1 MKPET
6 RGSVAGKVASRE
18 CPLCGHHEIGFV
30 TENGEFHPL
39 RPGTPIRLD
48 ARVPPAAT
56 YREPEETALQEA
68 EEPPHYRVWI
78 PEPLRGDTGLRRKYG
93 VMIKEPLIKDAM
105 SGGLYEL
112 AYMEKLERLIEK
124 ALDIPLAV
132 TLDRFFNAP
141 HLASGN
147 PRQIAEAMVRELD
160 EIQRPA
166 VLVGKWLERKD
177 DRSLADLV
185 APRSLKDLGSESA
198 EDARIERELEAL
210 TLEEFL
216 GML

>member
-6 RGSVAGKVASRE
+6 GNSIAGKVASRA

-48 ARVPPAAT
+48 APVPSPAA
-56 YREPEETALQEA
+56 YRDPEESRLQEA
-68 EEPPHYRVWI
+68 EEQPHYKVWI
-78 PEPLRGDTGLRRKYG
+78 PEPLLGDTWFRRKYG
-93 VMIKEPLIKDAM
+93 VMIKEHLIKDAM
-105 SGGLYEL
+105 SEGLYEL
-112 AYMEKLERLIEK
+112 AYVEKLERLIEK
-124 ALDIPLAV
+124 AFDTPLPV

-147 PRQIAEAMVRELD
+147 PRQIAEAMVSELD
-160 EIQRPA
+160 EIQRPPA
-166 VLVGKWLERKD
+166 LVAKWLERKD
-177 DRSLADLV
+177 DQSLADLV
-185 APRSLKDLGSESA
+185 APKSLKDLGSESA
-198 EDARIERELEAL
+198 EDETVKQELERL